1 MQTQS
6 IIREPLA
13 KLLTEALAELV
24 QNNMNGITEKLT
36 GSETGKLSVA
46 FGAKLSLK
54 GNQVAAT
61 VRLSYTD
68 KHADQTEFITKDPAQ
83 LEIEVGGVQ

>member
-13 KLLTEALAELV
+13 NLLTEALAELV
-24 QNNMNGITEKLT
+24 ENNIDGITEKLT

-68 KHADQTEFITKDPAQ
+68 KHADQTEFITKDPDQ
-83 LEIEVGGVQ
+83 GELPVEGGE